1 MNIAAI
7 TITYNDGYKFKEWV
21 EHYQEYKSELY
32 LHIIVDNGSEDE
44 YMAQLKST
52 FTDSIIIERGK
63 NGGCTHAYNDGI
75 RYALNDKHVDAI
87 MLIGND
93 IKLSVHGVKGLYDFL
108 MSNAEYGMVEPILL
122 AKDSDIVEDFGNE
135 ISRYLQMKPFAVG
148 QDIGNLTGD
157 EVRTVFTVTGGMNLA
172 KREFYEIVG
181 LQDDLLFMYSD
192 VVDMGI
198 RAKHC
203 GFTMAVTK
211 NIQAWHQ
218 HINPGGTVRRQMYT
232 SYLIGRNK
240 VYLANKHFGRL
251 RQVELLLYHF
261 FLFIGGYLKNIRNR
275 EAQAHLIQFIKGSW
289 NGLIGKM
296 SLVGIIKGY

>member
-1 MNIAAI
+1 
-7 TITYNDGYKFKEWV
+7 
-21 EHYQEYKSELY
+21 
-32 LHIIVDNGSEDE
+32 
-44 YMAQLKST
+44 
-52 FTDSIIIERGK
+52 
-63 NGGCTHAYNDGI
+63 
-75 RYALNDKHVDAI
+75 
-87 MLIGND
+87 
-93 IKLSVHGVKGLYDFL
+93 
-108 MSNAEYGMVEPILL
+108 MVEPILL

-192 VVDMGI
+192 EVDMGI

-232 SYLIGRNK
+232 FILSYRSK
-240 VYLANKHFGRL
+240 
-251 RQVELLLYHF
+251 
-261 FLFIGGYLKNIRNR
+261 
-275 EAQAHLIQFIKGSW
+275 
-289 NGLIGKM
+289 
-296 SLVGIIKGY
+296 